1 MQTVHS
7 TGVRRLPIGRVTLTG
22 CYDFVLDAVI
32 RCVDTALEGGS
43 AMTQPA
49 RRESMVGEIN
59 TLLGRGSEF
68 EGKLTFEG
76 TVRIDGTLRGEVF
89 SDDVLIV
96 GEGARVEAEIDVGEI
111 IVQGQVMGNIRA
123 KRSIELLTPGRV
135 KGDLT
140 TPSLQID
147 KGVIFEGRCFME
159 GVSERAS
166 AGTSMAAARKQQ
178 AEIIME
184 AGAPPPPPKGQAQAN
199 ANANTP
205 KAPAAK

>member
-1 MQTVHS
+1 
-7 TGVRRLPIGRVTLTG
+7 
-22 CYDFVLDAVI
+22 
-32 RCVDTALEGGS
+32 
-43 AMTQPA
+43 MTQPA

-111 IVQGQVMGNIRA
+111 IVQGAVVGNIRA

-159 GVSERAS
+159 GVAERLSAAAASS
-166 AGTSMAAARKQQ
+166 AGSSMATARKQP
-178 AEIIME
+178 AEIVIE
-184 AGAPPPPPKGQAQAN
+184 AGTPPPPPPKGQIQA
-199 ANANTP
+199 APPPP
-205 KAPAAK
+205 KAPVANK

>member
-1 MQTVHS
+1 
-7 TGVRRLPIGRVTLTG
+7 
-22 CYDFVLDAVI
+22 
-32 RCVDTALEGGS
+32 
-43 AMTQPA
+43 MTQPA

-111 IVQGQVMGNIRA
+111 IVQGAVVGNIRA

-159 GVSERAS
+159 GVAERLSAAAASS
-166 AGTSMAAARKQQ
+166 AGSSMATARKQQ
-178 AEIIME
+178 AEIVIE
-184 AGAPPPPPKGQAQAN
+184 AGSPPPPPPKGQVQA
-199 ANANTP
+199 A
-205 KAPAAK
+205 APAPKPTPVITK